1 MRRWSQE
8 TGARAACDC
17 FSAMQT
23 APPSTVS
30 TVRGRARRVIDF
42 PETFDS
48 LLTDWT
54 RQHGALPA
62 ILCGMVGSSFGW
74 AQAPYLP
81 CPARPEQI
89 AGACVALR
97 AGRVRIIPGL
107 SCRNRL
113 DAPDLMRGEETQ
125 ILGALR
131 LDPALRRGQQLLCLP
146 GTHTKWVLLDEGTVR
161 EFLTATTGE
170 LFALLCAHSVLVSDS
185 PTRAQSRTIAV
196 GPAFIRA
203 VGAASALSGCGT
215 AASNVRGA
223 QPPLEQRARRPM
235 TPPAYLSGLMI
246 ASDVSGA
253 LALLATAIATPGPH
267 HRRTAADEVFTR
279 RPRVSGARIPGDRGR
294 GRVARGSGA
303 CASPAVAPSGHAWHL
318 NRTAANRRSSRSC
331 AA

>member
-1 MRRWSQE
+1 M
-8 TGARAACDC
+8 
-17 FSAMQT
+17 
-23 APPSTVS
+23 
-30 TVRGRARRVIDF
+30 GRATLVAGDWGTSRLRLFLCDADGTAIDSIDGPGASEARDHF

-74 AQAPYLP
+74 TQAPYLP

-131 LDPALRRGQQLLCLP
+131 LDPALHRGQQLLCLP

-185 PTRAQSRTIAV
+185 PTRAQSKTIAV
-196 GPAFIRA
+196 GPAFTRA
-203 VGAASALSGCGT
+203 
-215 AASNVRGA
+215 
-223 QPPLEQRARRPM
+223 LEQHQRSPDAALLHRMFEGRSRRLSNELA
-235 TPPAYLSGLMI
+235 TDDAAAYLSGLMI

-253 LALLATAIATPGPH
+253 LALLATAISTPVLIIGAPQLTSLYAAALESQGRESRAIEGSAASLAGLVH
-267 HRRTAADEVFTR
+267 VHRLLSH
-279 RPRVSGARIPGDRGR
+279 P
-294 GRVARGSGA
+294 VAMHG
-303 CASPAVAPSGHAWHL
+303 
-318 NRTAANRRSSRSC
+318 T
-331 AA
+331 